1 MWLWAVG
8 CGAFLIACV
17 SMHKFPAG
25 GLPIPTWSAHFSLSP
40 PCHWG
45 QQLVSA
51 AVYQDSPPE
60 WLHTIQVHRVEL
72 EAQGASGT

>member
-8 CGAFLIACV
+8 YGAFSIACV

-25 GLPIPTWSAHFSLSP
+25 GLPIPTWSARFSLSP
-40 PCHWG
+40 PF
-45 QQLVSA
+45 A

-72 EAQGASGT
+72 EPQGASGT

>member
-8 CGAFLIACV
+8 FGAFSIACV

-25 GLPIPTWSAHFSLSP
+25 DLPIPSWSAHFSLYP
-40 PCHWG
+40 P
-45 QQLVSA
+45 LSLA
-51 AVYQDSPPE
+51 TTTNSPPE

-72 EAQGASGT
+72 DAQGASGT